1 MTLSL
6 FKSSI
11 SQTLL
16 RHFFAHPEAQLYIN
30 EIAKTLNLDKRNL
43 VKKLK
48 EFETAGL
55 FKKQTRGNLKLYSI
69 NPQYPLYNEYR
80 RIVLAAVGVQSPAV
94 IPAKAGIQSPAVIPA
109 KAGIQ

>member
-16 RHFFAHPEAQLYIN
+16 RHFFTHPEAQLYIN
-30 EIAKTLNLDKRNL
+30 EISKTLNLDKRNL

-55 FKKQTRGNLKLYSI
+55 LKKQTRGNLKLYSI
-69 NPQYPLYNEYR
+69 NAQYPLYNEYR
-80 RIVLAAVGVQSPAV
+80 RILLAAAT
-94 IPAKAGIQSPAVIPA
+94 AGEKV
-109 KAGIQ
+109 